1 MKKLITLLLVVVMT
15 ASLFAGC
22 AKEEAKPT
30 ETKTETATE
39 TKKEEEKK
47 EEMAEEEVIEIYI
60 PVISKGFQHQ
70 FWQAVKKKVYK
81 KKQL

>member
-1 MKKLITLLLVVVMT
+1 MT

-39 TKKEEEKK
+39 TKEEEK

-81 KKQL
+81 KQL